1 MKAGNLKDRLSFGVL
16 SYSSDGQGGS
26 SDSYTESSKIW
37 CEIKEEKS
45 DISREK
51 KLKKYL
57 RKLSIETRIHSLLT
71 RDKTFF
77 IDGSY
82 FEIEQISKTNRDG
95 KLEIV
100 VVEKE

>member
-1 MKAGNLKDRLSFGVL
+1 MKAGSLRDRLSFGTL
-16 SYSSDGQGGS
+16 SKSSDGQGGFNE
-26 SDSYTESSKIW
+26 SYIEDSKIW

-45 DISREK
+45 DISKER

-57 RKLSIETRIHSLLT
+57 RKLSIETRVHSLLT
-71 RDKTFF
+71 RDKIFF